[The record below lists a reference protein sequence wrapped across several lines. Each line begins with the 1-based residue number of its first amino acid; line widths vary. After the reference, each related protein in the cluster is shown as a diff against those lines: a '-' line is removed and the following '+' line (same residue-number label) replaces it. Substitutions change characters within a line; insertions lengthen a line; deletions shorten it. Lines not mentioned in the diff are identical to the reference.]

1 MRSPLFGSLA
11 VRLGPGCAA
20 MMPLP
25 RRTTSR
31 RAAEVLRHI
40 FGRVTTGCAFRLWD
54 GTCVVL
60 GHGDPVCT
68 AVVHSSEAFI
78 RLIRDP
84 TPLNFAEAY
93 VEGAIDLEG
102 DLFHVMNIADAMEEI
117 RLSVGDRL
125 RILLTLWRG

>member
-1 MRSPLFGSLA
+1 
-11 VRLGPGCAA
+11 

-40 FGRVTTGCAFRLWD
+40 FRRVTTGCAFRLWD

-60 GHGDPVCT
+60 GPGDPVCT
-68 AVVHSSEAFI
+68 AVVHSPETFM

-84 TPLNFAEAY
+84 TPRNFAEAY

-102 DLFHVMNIADAMEEI
+102 DLFRAMNVADAMDEI
-117 RLSVGDRL
+117 RLSVVDRL